1 MMIAWGEVLIDAAV
15 LLVLP
20 LALALA
26 LAWPF
31 WQRRRVLIG
40 NALGSALIG
49 AWMLVLIIQRF
60 SVYFIEP
67 SADAVAILT
76 PLLLPVLFGWVDVLI
91 LFFISGAVEDR
102 VKRRFINPDDF

>member
-1 MMIAWGEVLIDAAV
+1 MMSWLDVLIDALV
-15 LLVLP
+15 LVVLP
-20 LALALA
+20 LALAVA
-26 LAWPF
+26 VAWPL
-31 WQRRRVLIG
+31 WQRRRVILA

-49 AWMLVLIIQRF
+49 VWMLVLIIQRF

-67 SADAVAILT
+67 SADAVAILA
-76 PLLLPVLFGWVDVLI
+76 PLLLPVLFGWANVLA